1 MQLTAAEVLARWTLR
16 RDTRRS
22 GGRRQGHIDVQSKTR
37 PLKDDEDV
45 VLRVF
50 ERNESAK

>member
-22 GGRRQGHIDVQSKTR
+22 GVRRQGHIDD
-37 PLKDDEDV
+37 PEKDET
-45 VLRVF
+45 F
-50 ERNESAK
+50 EGRRRRRLARF